1 MEYCVPE
8 NINPN
13 KVFLVN
19 YSELE
24 GRLDP
29 HFYQP
34 MYLSLEKTLQ
44 SIRFKMS
51 TLKKESFKIFSGMTP
66 ESGGDSYTTE
76 NGIYFL
82 RSGDYNADNTID
94 FENVIQIK
102 REVHNGLMKNSQL
115 KNGDV
120 LIAIVGATIGKIGV
134 YTYDYEANINQ
145 AICAVRLKS
154 INPLFVQ
161 YFYQTSIGQTLL
173 NRIKRPVARAN
184 INLEEIGSL
193 PIPVV
198 DKEFEDK
205 IIENINNAYSL
216 RRKKIKT
223 AADKLASIDSYLL
236 KELQIALPKDDS
248 YDLKDRMFTVGFK
261 DVIGG
266 RFDPKFYSKQV
277 NDLKLSI
284 LKSPFD
290 KRPLISFIENERPG
304 DWGED
309 ENNKKLDF
317 SKYTKCLTLRATE
330 LDNRYNL
337 KLDNSRAKYRYILNT
352 TLKEMDIKPNDLLIE
367 KSGGSEDQPVGRIAF
382 LTEDIL
388 SGRNIAYS
396 NFLHKITVK
405 GINPQYLYYYLKL
418 MHNIGLTDS
427 MQSQTNG
434 IRNLIMSEYKN
445 QIIIVPDEQK
455 QNKMVSVISQ
465 IRAEAKKLEMEGDD
479 ILKQAMADVEGLIFS

>member
-309 ENNKKLDF
+309 ENNKKY
-317 SKYTKCLTLRATE
+317 SVCL
-330 LDNRYNL
+330 
-337 KLDNSRAKYRYILNT
+337 
-352 TLKEMDIKPNDLLIE
+352 
-367 KSGGSEDQPVGRIAF
+367 F
-382 LTEDIL
+382 
-388 SGRNIAYS
+388 
-396 NFLHKITVK
+396 F
-405 GINPQYLYYYLKL
+405 
-418 MHNIGLTDS
+418 
-427 MQSQTNG
+427 
-434 IRNLIMSEYKN
+434 
-445 QIIIVPDEQK
+445 
-455 QNKMVSVISQ
+455 
-465 IRAEAKKLEMEGDD
+465 
-479 ILKQAMADVEGLIFS
+479 

>member
-1 MEYCVPE
+1 
-8 NINPN
+8 
-13 KVFLVN
+13 
-19 YSELE
+19 
-24 GRLDP
+24 
-29 HFYQP
+29 
-34 MYLSLEKTLQ
+34 
-44 SIRFKMS
+44 
-51 TLKKESFKIFSGMTP
+51 
-66 ESGGDSYTTE
+66 
-76 NGIYFL
+76 
-82 RSGDYNADNTID
+82 
-94 FENVIQIK
+94 
-102 REVHNGLMKNSQL
+102 
-115 KNGDV
+115 
-120 LIAIVGATIGKIGV
+120 
-134 YTYDYEANINQ
+134 
-145 AICAVRLKS
+145 
-154 INPLFVQ
+154 
-161 YFYQTSIGQTLL
+161 
-173 NRIKRPVARAN
+173 
-184 INLEEIGSL
+184 
-193 PIPVV
+193 
-198 DKEFEDK
+198 
-205 IIENINNAYSL
+205 
-216 RRKKIKT
+216 
-223 AADKLASIDSYLL
+223 
-236 KELQIALPKDDS
+236 
-248 YDLKDRMFTVGFK
+248 MFTVSFK

-330 LDNRYNL
+330 FDNRYNL
-337 KLDNSRAKYRYILNT
+337 KLDNSRTKYRYILNT

-455 QNKMVSVISQ
+455 QNEIVSVISQ
-465 IRAEAKKLEMEGDD
+465 IRAEAKKLEMEGDG